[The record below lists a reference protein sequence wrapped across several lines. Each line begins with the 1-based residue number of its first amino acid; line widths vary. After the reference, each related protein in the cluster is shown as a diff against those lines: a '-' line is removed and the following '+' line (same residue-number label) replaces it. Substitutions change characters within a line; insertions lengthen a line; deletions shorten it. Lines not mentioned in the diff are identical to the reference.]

1 MRKTTFANSATL
13 TWFSKQIL
21 VNSKIFKLSLNLSL
35 THLRAQI
42 ACYEFKGDL
51 SPVML
56 KEVFHD
62 SFENF
67 KLVEACGLS

>member
-1 MRKTTFANSATL
+1 MRKTTFAIYS
-13 TWFSKQIL
+13 WFSKQIL
-21 VNSKIFKLSLNLSL
+21 VNPPIFELSLNLCL
-35 THLRAQI
+35 THLRDQI
-42 ACYEFKGDL
+42 ALYEFKGDL

>member
-1 MRKTTFANSATL
+1 MVF
-13 TWFSKQIL
+13 KQIL
-21 VNSKIFKLSLNLSL
+21 VNPTIFELSLNLCL
-35 THLRAQI
+35 THLRDQI
-42 ACYEFKGDL
+42 AWYEFKGDL